1 MTIRDR
7 LRDDERGSATIEAVV
22 ILPVLFGLLFTALQI
37 GLYFYGRTAASS
49 TASVGARAA
58 AAENGTG
65 QACRQAATAFAASLA
80 DALSNPQITCAATAT
95 TVTVRVTGTTL
106 SVIPG
111 WTMRADQTIT
121 LPKER
126 IT

>member
-1 MTIRDR
+1 MTTRDR
-7 LRDDERGSATIEAVV
+7 LRDERGSATIQAVV

-58 AAENGTG
+58 AAENGTR
-65 QACRQAATAFAASLA
+65 QACHQAATAFAASLR
-80 DALSNPQITCAATAT
+80 DALSNPRVTCTATAT

-106 SVIPG
+106 SVVPG
-111 WTMRADQTIT
+111 WTMHADQTIT

-126 IT
+126 LT

>member
-1 MTIRDR
+1 MSSDR
-7 LRDDERGSATIEAVV
+7 VRDERGSASIQVV
-22 ILPVLFGLLFTALQI
+22 VLLPVLFGLLFTALQI

-49 TASVGARAA
+49 IATVGARAA
-58 AAENGTG
+58 AAENGTR
-65 QACRQAATAFAASLA
+65 QACQQAAGAFAASLG
-80 DALSNPQITCAATAT
+80 DALNHTQISCTVTAT

-111 WTMRADQTIT
+111 WTMYADQTST

-126 IT
+126 LT

>member
-1 MTIRDR
+1 MMSGERVR
-7 LRDDERGSATIEAVV
+7 DERGSASIQVV
-22 ILPVLFGLLFTALQI
+22 VLLPVLFGLLFTALQI

-49 TASVGARAA
+49 IATLGARAA
-58 AAENGTG
+58 AAENGNRH
-65 QACRQAATAFAASLA
+65 ACQQAAGAFAASLG
-80 DALSNPQITCAATAT
+80 DALTNPQISCTVTAT

-111 WTMRADQTIT
+111 WTMRADQTST

-126 IT
+126 LT

>member
-1 MTIRDR
+1 MTNRGR
-7 LRDDERGSATIEAVV
+7 QRDERGSATIEAVV
-22 ILPVLFGLLFTALQI
+22 ILPVLFGLLLAALQI

-58 AAENGTG
+58 AAEDGTQQG
-65 QACRQAATAFAASLA
+65 CRQAATAFAASLR
-80 DALSNPQITCAATAT
+80 DALSNPQVACTVTAT

-111 WTMRADQTIT
+111 WTMQADQTIT

-126 IT
+126 LT

>member
-1 MTIRDR
+1 M
-7 LRDDERGSATIEAVV
+7 L
-22 ILPVLFGLLFTALQI
+22 LPVLFGLLFATLQI

-49 TASVGARAA
+49 MASVGARAA
-58 AAENGTG
+58 AAENGTQ
-65 QACRQAATAFAASLA
+65 QACRQAATAFAASVR
-80 DALSNPQITCAATAT
+80 DALSNPHIVCTVTPT

-106 SVIPG
+106 SLIPG

>member
-1 MTIRDR
+1 MTNGNR
-7 LRDDERGSATIEAVV
+7 LADERGSATIQFVV
-22 ILPVLFGLLFTALQI
+22 LLPISFGLLFTALQI

-58 AAENGTG
+58 AAENGSP
-65 QACRQAATAFAASLA
+65 QACRQAATAYAASLG
-80 DALSNPQITCAATAT
+80 DALGNPHIACTVTAT

-106 SVIPG
+106 SVMPG
-111 WTMRADQTIT
+111 WVIQADQTVT
-121 LPKER
+121 LAKER

>member
-1 MTIRDR
+1 MTNSNHVR
-7 LRDDERGSATIEAVV
+7 DERGSATIQAVV
-22 ILPVLFGLLFTALQI
+22 LLPILFGLLFTALQL

-58 AAENGTG
+58 AAENGTR
-65 QACRQAATAFAASLA
+65 QTCHQAATAFAASVG
-80 DALSNPQITCAATAT
+80 DALTNPQIACTVTAT
-95 TVTVRVTGTTL
+95 NVTVRVTGATL

-111 WTMRADQTIT
+111 WIMHADQTVT

-126 IT
+126 LT